1 MDITKVLEVLSK
13 YIVELENKIE
23 LKNWEIERLKE
34 KLNENSD
41 ER

>member
-23 LKNWEIERLKE
+23 LKDWEIKKLKEDKE
-34 KLNENSD
+34 KLE
-41 ER
+41 EL